1 MLLGLAI
8 GDALGNT
15 TESLLPERR
24 PELYGEIRDYV
35 PHRHKTLASPTDDT
49 QLAFWTLDQM
59 LADGGLVP
67 EHVAKRFASERIFGD
82 RARRR
87 PGDERPALAGELP
100 WYECGAPS
108 AGNGALMRIA
118 PMLVPFVRSPSAELW
133 ADTVLSAI
141 VTHNDA
147 ASTSA
152 CVAFVAMLWQLLGMD
167 EPPEPSWWR
176 RTYVATARDLEGE
189 TRYAPRGGVFAGY
202 SGPLWRFVDER
213 LAAAEAQHL
222 TALAACEQW
231 WSGAYLLETVPSALY
246 ILARHAGDPEEALVR
261 AVNDTKD
268 NDTIAAI
275 VGAAVGA
282 LHGAAACR
290 SAGSAA
296 CRGRRG
302 PTMREKCSGSCG
314 GAGAVGSVNAC
325 GVVRHVA
332 ATWAHLRSDRHVGE
346 SDGGIR
352 RQPACTL
359 HGCPLL
365 LSISP
370 WRLTAATLAR
380 PCTPRPNTRGTR
392 STSTLMRPGTS
403 TSGTPA
409 RAISC

>member
-1 MLLGLAI
+1 MTQSREEPEAGEMTSNAELLERLFARGAIDLRRGKSLDRCPSPLPATFDWDRIDGMMLGLAI

-15 TESLLPERR
+15 TEAMLPARR
-24 PELYGEIRDYV
+24 REACGEIRDYV
-35 PHRHKTLASPTDDT
+35 ARLDAGPIASPSDDT

-59 LADGGLVP
+59 LDDGGFVP
-67 EHVAKRFASERIFGD
+67 ARLAERFAGERIFGVGAAVS
-82 RARRR
+82 RAMLELRW
-87 PGDERPALAGELP
+87 GERP
-100 WYECGAPS
+100 WHECGAPS

-118 PMLVPFVRSPSAELW
+118 PMLVPFVGSPSSGLW
-133 ADTVLSAI
+133 ADAVLSAI

-152 CVAFVAMLWQLLGMD
+152 CVAFIAMLWQLLGME

-176 RTYVATARDLEGE
+176 RTYVAAARDLEGE

-282 LHGAAACR
+282 LHGAAALPER
-290 SAGSAA
+290 WV
-296 CRGRRG
+296 
-302 PTMREKCSGSCG
+302 SGLPG
-314 GAGAVGSVNAC
+314 K
-325 GVVRHVA
+325 
-332 ATWAHLRSDRHVGE
+332 TRSDDEGE
-346 SDGGIR
+346 VQRI
-352 RQPACTL
+352 L
-359 HGCPLL
+359 
-365 LSISP
+365 
-370 WRLTAATLAR
+370 AAAR
-380 PCTPRPNTRGTR
+380 ERWGP
-392 STSTLMRPGTS
+392 
-403 TSGTPA
+403 
-409 RAISC
+409 